1 MAEDSPAT
9 KGDIVALGENLRAL
23 LKEELGSLR
32 ADIGRIEQRLGGI
45 EQRIGGLEQRIGG
58 LEQRI
63 GGLEQRI
70 GGLEQRIDGLEQR
83 VDGLEQRV
91 DGLERRLTEGL
102 HEIEV
107 KLTKRMDDFAASL
120 EEQIRDSQTE
130 VLKAMLT
137 TQEANLLRFKDF
149 ETLRERMAVLERRL
163 LEIEVRLRIPP
174 AAA

>member
-1 MAEDSPAT
+1 MADESPAT
-9 KGDIVALGENLRAL
+9 KGDILALRAFL
-23 LKEELGSLR
+23 QEELGSLR
-32 ADIGRIEQRLGGI
+32 SDIGRLEQRL
-45 EQRIGGLEQRIGG
+45 
-58 LEQRI
+58 
-63 GGLEQRI
+63 
-70 GGLEQRIDGLEQR
+70 DSLEQR
-83 VDGLEQRV
+83 VDGL
-91 DGLERRLTEGL
+91 DRRLNEGL

>member
-23 LKEELGSLR
+23 LKEDL
-32 ADIGRIEQRLGGI
+32 GRIERRFDAVDQRFDAVD
-45 EQRIGGLEQRIGG
+45 QRFDRLEH
-58 LEQRI
+58 
-63 GGLEQRI
+63 
-70 GGLEQRIDGLEQR
+70 
-83 VDGLEQRV
+83 
-91 DGLERRLTEGL
+91 RLKEEF

-120 EEQIRDSQTE
+120 EEEIRDSQTE
-130 VLKAMLT
+130 VLKAMVT
-137 TQEANLLRFKDF
+137 TQEANLARFKDF
-149 ETLRERMAVLERRL
+149 ETLRERMAILERRL

>member
-23 LKEELGSLR
+23 LKEDL
-32 ADIGRIEQRLGGI
+32 GRIERRFDAVDQRFDAVD
-45 EQRIGGLEQRIGG
+45 QRFDRLEH
-58 LEQRI
+58 
-63 GGLEQRI
+63 
-70 GGLEQRIDGLEQR
+70 
-83 VDGLEQRV
+83 
-91 DGLERRLTEGL
+91 RLKEEF

-120 EEQIRDSQTE
+120 EEEIRDSQTD
-130 VLKAMLT
+130 VLKAMVT
-137 TQEANLLRFKDF
+137 TQEANLARFKGF
-149 ETLRERMAVLERRL
+149 ETLRERMAILERRL